1 MVQDLSMFLRL
12 FRFLRG
18 QRKTE
23 VRSDLSPG
31 IARQQTYRGALLQRE
46 ARYAIGDVLRHRIH
60 PFRGVVFDIDPEF
73 SNTEE
78 WYESIPK
85 EMRPRRDQPYYHL
98 FAENDTSHYVAYV
111 SEQNLVPDDNIDPVS
126 HPDIIDVFDY
136 SEAGY
141 ALKQSHS
148 N

>member
-1 MVQDLSMFLRL
+1 MFLRFL
-12 FRFLRG
+12 NVFRGRRAA
-18 QRKTE
+18 QTDQIAE
-23 VRSDLSPG
+23 VPADGEPLTHAP
-31 IARQQTYRGALLQRE
+31 LLHRE
-46 ARYAIGDVLRHRIH
+46 VKYAIGDLLRHRIH

-78 WYESIPK
+78 WYEAIPK

-98 FAENDTSHYVAYV
+98 FAENETGHYVAYV
-111 SEQNLVPDDNIDPVS
+111 SEQNLVPDDSIEPVS
-126 HPDIIDVFDY
+126 HPDIMDVFDY

>member
-1 MVQDLSMFLRL
+1 MVQDLSMFLKL
-12 FRFLRG
+12 FRFLGG
-18 QRKTE
+18 QGKTE
-23 VRSDLSPG
+23 
-31 IARQQTYRGALLQRE
+31 ARPDVSHDVDEQQTHQGGLLQRE
-46 ARYAIGDVLRHRIH
+46 AKYAIGDVLRHRIH

-85 EMRPRRDQPYYHL
+85 GMRPRRDQPYYHL

-111 SEQNLVPDDNIDPVS
+111 SEQNLVPDENIDPVS
-126 HPDIIDVFDY
+126 HPDIVDVFDY
-136 SEAGY
+136 SETGY
-141 ALKQSHS
+141 ALKQSHT